1 MPEIATVL
9 EELPT
14 AGGAVP
20 ANNSPHNPE
29 AGGED
34 DFAHLEGYVEEAR
47 SRTEIAE
54 SFDIGHVL
62 ARYRREQGFSE
73 AIAND
78 HRRELMRFLALSA
91 TALNHGRFY
100 GMMGAIDELWHTF
113 VIFTREYAEF
123 CDKVAGRFLH
133 HVPEVEGGS
142 STATFDNYLAFLAD
156 YQKIYGERPAPGYWP
171 NPDRAK
177 VRADNACRGCG
188 GCGSCGSG
196 GSCTVH

>member
-1 MPEIATVL
+1 MMPEAEIRQIKTRDASAL
-9 EELPT
+9 LSNQRSQP
-14 AGGAVP
+14 
-20 ANNSPHNPE
+20 S
-29 AGGED
+29 GGEANEESG
-34 DFAHLEGYVEEAR
+34 FAYLEGYVEEAR

-54 SFDIGHVL
+54 SFDIGQVV

-91 TALNHGRFY
+91 TAVDHGRFY

-133 HVPEVEGGS
+133 HVPEVEGAS
-142 STATFDNYLAFLAD
+142 STVAFDNYLAFLAD
-156 YQKIYGERPAPGYWP
+156 YERIYGERPAPGYWP

-177 VRADNACRGCG
+177 VRSDNACTGCRGCN
-188 GCGSCGSG
+188 SCR
-196 GSCTVH
+196 SCTVH